1 MGTRSRVAV
10 MHGDVCKSV
19 YCHYDGYLDYAG
31 RILLAHYDSTL
42 ANQLVSRGDNSG
54 VKETLEAMNFYEDR
68 EAQGEDVS
76 EFLKSTPWD
85 VAHSFDEFLE
95 QVNNCHGEYYYV
107 MKDGVWYAGCVYETE
122 GLIKNGLTALKDA
135 ITVIGEPEAEEA
147 QVAEVLFK

>member
-31 RILLAHYDSTL
+31 RILLDRYDSTL
-42 ANQLVSRGDNSG
+42 ANMLIARGDNSG
-54 VKETLEAMNFYEDR
+54 VKETLEEMNFYSDR
-68 EAQGEDVS
+68 GEEDVS
-76 EFLKSTPWD
+76 WQ
-85 VAHSFDEFLE
+85 VAHTFEEFLE
-95 QVNNCHGEYYYV
+95 QVNNCCGEYYYV
-107 MKDGVWYAGCVYETE
+107 MKDGVWYAGAVYDTE
-122 GLIKNGLTALKDA
+122 GLVKNGLVALKDA

>member
-1 MGTRSRVAV
+1 